1 MSTIKLKRS
10 AVAGRVPTTSQL
22 ELGEVAINTQD
33 GKLYFKRYDAVS
45 NTESIVD
52 VSADLD
58 ASAILSLLT
67 GVDGANSGLDA
78 DLLDGQEGTYYL
90 DWSNFTNTATGVT
103 ANTYGSSTAIPV
115 LTVDADGRITAANTT
130 PVAGVDNFTYDS
142 ANNQLALTTGD
153 GTVYNIYLNEFKDIT
168 VEDLT
173 ANSVNITNLGFDSLD
188 VEGDI
193 SANNIH
199 VTGLVDGRD
208 IAADGARL
216 DTLETDLTV
225 TLTGDVTGTVTSNNG
240 TMSVVTDISNSGV
253 SAGTYGTA
261 SQIPVITVA
270 SDGRITAL
278 SNTAVAGVEDFTW
291 NSANSTLTLE
301 TGDGSSY
308 NVVVDEFDE
317 ITVNGNII
325 VNGTVD
331 GRDIAADGAVLDGLA
346 ASTTTVTLSGDV
358 TGTATSDAN
367 GDINV
372 TADISNS
379 GVTAGTYG
387 TASQIPVITVA
398 ADGRITSLSNT
409 AVAGVDDFT
418 YSAANNTL
426 TLETGDGS
434 AYNVPITSFDLNVDF
449 GAGIDVTG
457 NITTTGTVDGRDVA
471 ADGTKLDGIEAG
483 ATADQTAAEILAL
496 LLTVDG
502 NGSGIDADTVDG
514 YSAQEILDA
523 SANNAANLIGAGDI
537 TITGNTG
544 LTGTGTFNVN
554 TSNNQTITIEHA
566 DTSSQASVNN
576 INGVVIQDVTL
587 DNFGHITGLTSFN
600 IDSRYYTQAQLDAG
614 QLDTRYYTE
623 TETDS
628 LLDDKVDITTQ
639 VLAGTGISGGG
650 ALSANVTISHA
661 DTSSVSNLSS
671 DNADGT
677 VIQDIAFTYDT
688 FGHVQTSSVTTTNL
702 DDRYYTETEADSRF
716 VNVTGDT
723 MSGNLTVQGNLN
735 LNHSG
740 FVSASTTTTSTTAT
754 AVYAFPHGSYSAAEI
769 VVSATQGSNRH
780 ITKLLITH
788 DGSTAIATEYGTVY
802 TNSELATYDVA
813 ISGPVL
819 TLNAT
824 PSSSSSTVF
833 KISGMIIT

>member
-130 PVAGVDNFTYDS
+130 SVAGVDNFTYDS

-346 ASTTTVTLSGDV
+346 ASTTTVSLSGDV
-358 TGTATSDAN
+358 TGTAT
-367 GDINV
+367 
-372 TADISNS
+372 
-379 GVTAGTYG
+379 
-387 TASQIPVITVA
+387 
-398 ADGRITSLSNT
+398 
-409 AVAGVDDFT
+409 
-418 YSAANNTL
+418 
-426 TLETGDGS
+426 
-434 AYNVPITSFDLNVDF
+434 
-449 GAGIDVTG
+449 
-457 NITTTGTVDGRDVA
+457 
-471 ADGTKLDGIEAG
+471 
-483 ATADQTAAEILAL
+483 
-496 LLTVDG
+496 
-502 NGSGIDADTVDG
+502 
-514 YSAQEILDA
+514 
-523 SANNAANLIGAGDI
+523 
-537 TITGNTG
+537 
-544 LTGTGTFNVN
+544 
-554 TSNNQTITIEHA
+554 
-566 DTSSQASVNN
+566 
-576 INGVVIQDVTL
+576 
-587 DNFGHITGLTSFN
+587 
-600 IDSRYYTQAQLDAG
+600 
-614 QLDTRYYTE
+614 
-623 TETDS
+623 
-628 LLDDKVDITTQ
+628 
-639 VLAGTGISGGG
+639 
-650 ALSANVTISHA
+650 
-661 DTSSVSNLSS
+661 
-671 DNADGT
+671 
-677 VIQDIAFTYDT
+677 
-688 FGHVQTSSVTTTNL
+688 
-702 DDRYYTETEADSRF
+702 
-716 VNVTGDT
+716 
-723 MSGNLTVQGNLN
+723 
-735 LNHSG
+735 
-740 FVSASTTTTSTTAT
+740 
-754 AVYAFPHGSYSAAEI
+754 
-769 VVSATQGSNRH
+769 
-780 ITKLLITH
+780 
-788 DGSTAIATEYGTVY
+788 
-802 TNSELATYDVA
+802 
-813 ISGPVL
+813 
-819 TLNAT
+819 
-824 PSSSSSTVF
+824 
-833 KISGMIIT
+833 